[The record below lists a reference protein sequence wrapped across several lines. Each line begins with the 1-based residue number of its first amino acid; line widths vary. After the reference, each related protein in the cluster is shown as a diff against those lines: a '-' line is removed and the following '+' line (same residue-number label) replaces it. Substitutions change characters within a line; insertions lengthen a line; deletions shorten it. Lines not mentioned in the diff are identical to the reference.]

1 MDMRSIGF
9 GDGKVNKVPEATQE
23 TKASACSSFDCSE
36 FSFQVSFPFPE
47 NNFEVGRCLS
57 AAEKDLY
64 VHLSRGTRNEAEAQH
79 LLCFIA
85 SPCDLPQCLSKA
97 SAEPSASVRATA
109 HERMIGGRPL
119 HRASVLLLS

>member
-1 MDMRSIGF
+1 M
-9 GDGKVNKVPEATQE
+9 NKVSEATQE

-97 SAEPSASVRATA
+97 SAEPSASVRPRLRT
-109 HERMIGGRPL
+109 RG
-119 HRASVLLLS
+119 